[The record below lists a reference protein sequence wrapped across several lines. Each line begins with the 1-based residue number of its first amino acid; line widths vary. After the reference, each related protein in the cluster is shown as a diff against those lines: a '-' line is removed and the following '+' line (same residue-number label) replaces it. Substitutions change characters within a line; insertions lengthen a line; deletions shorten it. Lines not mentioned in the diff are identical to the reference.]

1 MSLSSQSSSEI
12 ITRIDSD
19 AKTVQKCFKECLYE
33 VPNFQRPYSWENDQ
47 LLDFWNDV
55 VLGEG
60 ELFFGS
66 TVTWESEKRELFN
79 NTYSIIDGQQ
89 RLTTITIAL
98 SVIRDFFYKFNNN
111 DSAIKQA
118 YNTQSYIITEDDNG
132 TEYPVLKRPEDMFYS
147 AIQNRNA
154 IPSTEKW
161 NSSAKRIGVARK
173 FFEDKITNLLNDL
186 ASDEDKIHCL
196 KDIRG
201 NILKTRLIQVEL
213 DSEEDGF
220 LVFETLNTRGSDL
233 RLADLIKNLL
243 IRGGAQND
251 ADRDTI
257 SNRWES
263 LLGKALE
270 SNLLGNSFDTIDR
283 FIWQSWN
290 SRRQAVKMPEIF
302 KELSQM
308 VNDSPDKHISYLEE
322 LEVDSKIYSYLH
334 KEDITPQTKNSV
346 RNAFAVPEFVD
357 SVRALAVF
365 DISVAN
371 SALLA
376 IARKYNEES
385 RIVTQANLIEV
396 GRLIENFHFQFSAM
410 TNGGSTGGTR
420 SRYNNFAVSL
430 TAAKTKK
437 EISDAIKDLQERLKN
452 SLPERSGVEEEFK
465 KLFYSPELNIRQHQ
479 KKRARK
485 TFIAYVLS
493 SFAKSY
499 NAIPSGIQP
508 TSWSIEHILP
518 QEVGDDKT
526 TNPVYSIGN
535 LTLISEKLNSQ
546 LSSYEFKRK
555 SPELHRKSAYFD
567 DCLLEWEEEK
577 VDNIT
582 HELILKRSEHLA
594 HLAVNEVWKI

>member
-12 ITRIDSD
+12 ITRIDSND
-19 AKTVQKCFKECLYE
+19 KTVQKCFKECLYE
-33 VPNFQRPYSWENDQ
+33 VPNFQRPYSWEDDQ

-89 RLTTITIAL
+89 RLTTVTIAL
-98 SVIRDFFYKFNNN
+98 SVIRDFFYQFTNN

-173 FFEDKITNLLNDL
+173 FFEDKITNLLNDI

-243 IRGGAQND
+243 IRGGTQND

-263 LLGKALE
+263 LLEKALE
-270 SNLLGNSFDTIDR
+270 SNILGNPFDTIDR

-308 VNDSPDKHISYLEE
+308 VNGSPDKHISYLEE

-334 KEDITPQTKNSV
+334 KEDITPQTKSSV

-452 SLPERSGVEEEFK
+452 SLPEISRVEEEFK

-485 TFIAYVLS
+485 AFIASVLS

-518 QEVGDDKT
+518 QEAGDDKT

-546 LSSYEFKRK
+546 LSSYEFKKK

>member
-12 ITRIDSD
+12 ITRIDSND
-19 AKTVQKCFKECLYE
+19 KTVQKCFKECLYE
-33 VPNFQRPYSWENDQ
+33 VPNFQRPYSWEDDQ

-66 TVTWESEKRELFN
+66 TVAWESEKRELFN

-89 RLTTITIAL
+89 RLTTVTIAL
-98 SVIRDFFYKFNNN
+98 SVIRDFFYQFTNN

-173 FFEDKITNLLNDL
+173 FFEDKITNLLNDI

-243 IRGGAQND
+243 IRGGTQND

-263 LLGKALE
+263 LLEKALE
-270 SNLLGNSFDTIDR
+270 SNILGNPFDTIDR

-308 VNDSPDKHISYLEE
+308 VNGSPDKHISYLEE

-334 KEDITPQTKNSV
+334 KEDITPQTKSSV

-452 SLPERSGVEEEFK
+452 SLPEISRVEEEFK

-485 TFIAYVLS
+485 AFIAYVLS

-518 QEVGDDKT
+518 QEAGDDKT

-546 LSSYEFKRK
+546 LSSYEFKKK

>member
-12 ITRIDSD
+12 ITRIDSND
-19 AKTVQKCFKECLYE
+19 KTVQKCFKECLYE
-33 VPNFQRPYSWENDQ
+33 VPNFQRPYSWEDDQ

-89 RLTTITIAL
+89 RLTTVTIAL
-98 SVIRDFFYKFNNN
+98 SVIRDFFYQFTNN

-173 FFEDKITNLLNDL
+173 FFEDKITNLLNDI

-243 IRGGAQND
+243 IRGGTQND

-263 LLGKALE
+263 LLEKALE
-270 SNLLGNSFDTIDR
+270 SNILGNPFDTIDR

-308 VNDSPDKHISYLEE
+308 VNGSPDKHISYLEE

-334 KEDITPQTKNSV
+334 KEDITPQTKSSV

-452 SLPERSGVEEEFK
+452 SLPEISRVEEEFK

-479 KKRARK
+479 KK
-485 TFIAYVLS
+485 
-493 SFAKSY
+493 
-499 NAIPSGIQP
+499 
-508 TSWSIEHILP
+508 TS
-518 QEVGDDKT
+518 T
-526 TNPVYSIGN
+526 
-535 LTLISEKLNSQ
+535 
-546 LSSYEFKRK
+546 
-555 SPELHRKSAYFD
+555 
-567 DCLLEWEEEK
+567 
-577 VDNIT
+577 
-582 HELILKRSEHLA
+582 
-594 HLAVNEVWKI
+594 

>member
-12 ITRIDSD
+12 ITRIDSND
-19 AKTVQKCFKECLYE
+19 KTVQKCFKECLYE
-33 VPNFQRPYSWENDQ
+33 VPNFQRPYSWEDDQ

-89 RLTTITIAL
+89 RLTTVTIAL
-98 SVIRDFFYKFNNN
+98 SVIRDFFYQFTNN

-173 FFEDKITNLLNDL
+173 FFEDKITNLLNDI

-243 IRGGAQND
+243 IRGGTQND

-263 LLGKALE
+263 LLEKALE
-270 SNLLGNSFDTIDR
+270 SNILGNPFDTIDR

-308 VNDSPDKHISYLEE
+308 VNGSPDKHISYLEE

-334 KEDITPQTKNSV
+334 KEDITPQTKSSV

-452 SLPERSGVEEEFK
+452 SLPEISRVEEEFK

-485 TFIAYVLS
+485 AFIAYVLS

-518 QEVGDDKT
+518 QEAGDDKT

-546 LSSYEFKRK
+546 LSSYEFKKK

>member
-12 ITRIDSD
+12 ITRIDSND
-19 AKTVQKCFKECLYE
+19 KTVQKCFKECLYE
-33 VPNFQRPYSWENDQ
+33 VPNFQRPYSWEDDQ

-89 RLTTITIAL
+89 RLTTVTIAL
-98 SVIRDFFYKFNNN
+98 SVIRDFFYQFTNN

-173 FFEDKITNLLNDL
+173 FFEDKITNLLNDI
-186 ASDEDKIHCL
+186 ASDGDKIHCL

-243 IRGGAQND
+243 IRGGTQND

-263 LLGKALE
+263 LLEKALE
-270 SNLLGNSFDTIDR
+270 SNILGNPFDTIDR

-308 VNDSPDKHISYLEE
+308 VNGSPDKHISYLE
-322 LEVDSKIYSYLH
+322 YSYLH
-334 KEDITPQTKNSV
+334 KEDITPQTKSSV

-452 SLPERSGVEEEFK
+452 SLPEISRVEEEFK

-485 TFIAYVLS
+485 AFIAYVLS

-518 QEVGDDKT
+518 QEAGDDKT

-546 LSSYEFKRK
+546 LSSYEFKKK

>member
-12 ITRIDSD
+12 ITRIDSND
-19 AKTVQKCFKECLYE
+19 KTVQKCFKECLYE
-33 VPNFQRPYSWENDQ
+33 VPNFQRPYSWEDDQ

-89 RLTTITIAL
+89 RLTTVTIAL
-98 SVIRDFFYKFNNN
+98 SVIRDFFYQFTNN

-173 FFEDKITNLLNDL
+173 FFEDKITNLLNDI

-243 IRGGAQND
+243 IRGGTQND

-263 LLGKALE
+263 LLEKALE
-270 SNLLGNSFDTIDR
+270 SNILGNPFDTIDR

-308 VNDSPDKHISYLEE
+308 INGSPDKHISYLEE

-334 KEDITPQTKNSV
+334 KEDITPQTKSSV

-452 SLPERSGVEEEFK
+452 SLPEISRVEEEFK

-485 TFIAYVLS
+485 AFIAYVLS

-518 QEVGDDKT
+518 QEAGDDKT

-546 LSSYEFKRK
+546 LSSYEFKKK

>member
-270 SNLLGNSFDTIDR
+270 SNFLGNSFDTIDR

-582 HELILKRSEHLA
+582 YELILKRSEHLA

>member
-1 MSLSSQSSSEI
+1 MSLSLQNTSEI

-89 RLTTITIAL
+89 RLTTITIVL
-98 SVIRDFFYKFNNN
+98 SVIRDFFYQFTDN
-111 DSAIKQA
+111 DSAVKQA

-161 NSSAKRIGVARK
+161 NSSAKRIGIARK
-173 FFEDKITNLLNDL
+173 FFEDKITTLLNTL
-186 ASDEDKIHCL
+186 ASDEDKIQYL
-196 KDIRG
+196 KDLRG

-257 SNRWES
+257 SKRWES
-263 LLGKALE
+263 LLEKALE

-308 VNDSPDKHISYLEE
+308 VNNSPDKHISYIEE

-346 RNAFAVPEFVD
+346 RNAFTVPEFVD

-385 RIVTQANLIEV
+385 KLVTQADLIEV

-430 TAAKTKK
+430 TAANTKK
-437 EISDAIKDLQERLKN
+437 EISNAIKDLQERLKN
-452 SLPERSGVEEEFK
+452 SLPDRSRVKEEFK

-485 TFIAYVLS
+485 AFIAYVLS
-493 SFAKSY
+493 SFAKSC

-508 TSWSIEHILP
+508 ISWSIEHILP
-518 QEVGDDKT
+518 QECGDDKT
-526 TNPVYSIGN
+526 ANPVYSIGN

-567 DCLLEWEEEK
+567 DCLLEWENK
-577 VDNIT
+577 NVTNVT
-582 HELILKRSEHLA
+582 PELIFKRSEHLA
-594 HLAVNEVWKI
+594 CLAVDEVWKI